1 MSAMTKGNNMLEKGK
16 TVKESQVIMA
26 QQMNPHD
33 ANPAGN
39 VHGGVIMKLIDTAA
53 GSVSIRHARSNAVT
67 ASIDRLDLH
76 HPVFVGDLVTLK
88 ASLSLVG
95 KTSMEIGV
103 RVEAENLLSGEV
115 RHTASAY
122 LTFVALDELGKS
134 KVLTPLILETDEE
147 RRRNNEATTRKETRM
162 REKLKEKEQQN
173 RNKVKLDL
181 VGKIIKKYGEDVK
194 K

>member
-1 MSAMTKGNNMLEKGK
+1 MTKGGNMLKKGK

-67 ASIDRLDLH
+67 ASIDRLDFH
-76 HPVFVGDLVTLK
+76 CPVFVGDLVTLK
-88 ASLSLVG
+88 ASMNLVG

-122 LTFVALDELGKS
+122 LTFVSLDEFGKS
-134 KVLTPLILETDEE
+134 KVIPPLILETDEE
-147 RRRNNEATTRKETRM
+147 RRRNHEAKARKEARM
-162 REKLKEKEQQN
+162 QEKLEEQEQQN

-181 VGKIIKKYGEDVK
+181 VEKIIRKYGEDVK